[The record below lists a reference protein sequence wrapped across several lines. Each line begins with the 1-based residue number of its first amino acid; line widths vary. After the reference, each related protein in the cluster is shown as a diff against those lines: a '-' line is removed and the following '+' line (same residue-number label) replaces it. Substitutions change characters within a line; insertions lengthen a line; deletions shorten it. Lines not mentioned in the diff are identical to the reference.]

1 MGSSAGHAASFPRH
15 LRCSFDS
22 FRVFK
27 FANVRSVW
35 ENASGLADGE
45 QLYVRMVTTLR
56 LQWIVN
62 SMFRPTWL
70 LDESDRG
77 GVAMNDEELK
87 TEIREDGAKLNRLE
101 REEQEIESS
110 DHHGFRDAESRI
122 R

>member
-1 MGSSAGHAASFPRH
+1 
-15 LRCSFDS
+15 
-22 FRVFK
+22 
-27 FANVRSVW
+27 
-35 ENASGLADGE
+35 
-45 QLYVRMVTTLR
+45 MVTTLR

-62 SMFRPTWL
+62 SIFRPTWL

-122 R
+122 RLEGEIASLDDELKREQQRVANEHG